1 MPVLVHGPAY
11 STYTRTVRLALEE
24 KGVAYELREVDLLGG
39 AGQSPEHLARQPWG
53 KVPAFE
59 HDGFALFETFAIT
72 RYVDEAFPGPRLQPE
87 GARERARMTQIIGVL
102 DSYGYGALIG
112 KLFWQHVVVPMTGGA
127 PDQAVLAEAGPAV
140 DRVLGVLEGLATDA
154 AEVGSLCG
162 GAISLADCHLAPIAE
177 YTMITEDGRAAL
189 GRHRRLSAW
198 WERIG
203 GRPSMV
209 ETKPSLG

>member
-72 RYVDEAFPGPRLQPE
+72 RYVDEPLPGPRLQPE
-87 GARERARMTQIIGVL
+87 GVRERARMTQIVAVL

-127 PDQAVLAEAGPAV
+127 PDQAVPAEARPAV
-140 DRVLGVLEGLATDA
+140 DRVLGVLEGLATG
-154 AEVGSLCG
+154 AEGGFLCG
-162 GAISLADCHLAPIAE
+162 GAISLADCHLVPIVD
-177 YTMITEDGRAAL
+177 YTMMTEDGRAAF
-189 GRHRRLSAW
+189 GRHRRLSGW
-198 WERIG
+198 WERIA
-203 GRPSMV
+203 GRPSV
-209 ETKPSLG
+209 TRTKPSLG